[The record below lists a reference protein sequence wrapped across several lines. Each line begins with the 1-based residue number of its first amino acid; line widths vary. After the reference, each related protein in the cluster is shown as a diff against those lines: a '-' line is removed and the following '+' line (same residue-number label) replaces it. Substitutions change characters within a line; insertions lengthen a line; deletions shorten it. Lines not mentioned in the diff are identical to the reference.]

1 MKINCGRKIIVRDRK
16 YRNAEKYDSLL
27 LITIK
32 FRRQEREAKSLTLNS
47 TELINNWSYVEYN
60 IFTVKKRNSPSVL
73 AIHPVLEFDR
83 MFSKKERCLGITSVL
98 RADRIVFTEFSS
110 RQAKPKRSKE
120 KT

>member
-47 TELINNWSYVEYN
+47 TELINN
-60 IFTVKKRNSPSVL
+60 
-73 AIHPVLEFDR
+73 
-83 MFSKKERCLGITSVL
+83 
-98 RADRIVFTEFSS
+98 
-110 RQAKPKRSKE
+110 
-120 KT
+120 